1 MCHFEY
7 ENNTGGGGG
16 YHSIQIQLYNFK
28 FSEKENIK
36 RAHEME
42 QMKGLTHRIWARLS
56 SEILG

>member
-42 QMKGLTHRIWARLS
+42 QMKGLTHRI
-56 SEILG
+56 